1 MAANCLYVYK
11 TSCMSQTT
19 YQAIHDAYL
28 EQVKRKSDK
37 VMNYFLVGFFCAGL
51 LLAFFYDTWL
61 VGIGIGS
68 LSLIS
73 YYSTKFLLPESNAY
87 QYIISVVL
95 GIFMAQFI
103 YQMHGLFEMH
113 FIAFI
118 GSTILVTYQNWK
130 LQIPLA
136 LVVFI
141 HHAVFGYL
149 QYVGYDHVYFTQLGY
164 MTLQTFLIH
173 GFLSTVIFFICG
185 LWAWQ
190 IKRLNERHIEQTYEM
205 GRYQEEQLQRQAL
218 LQTNEKLRKSNAELD
233 SFVYSVSHD
242 LRAPLSSM
250 LGVVG
255 LCEMGNM
262 DPFIEKNVSMLKSSI
277 KKLDG
282 FIIDILDYSRNSR
295 EELVRQE
302 IHFDQLLADI
312 SNNLKFMSSDDKKK
326 VDIRTSISNGI
337 ACYSDKNRLSIILN
351 NLLSNSIRY
360 QNPESASPFVQIAIS
375 VSEAFVDIIVTD
387 NGIGIAPENHEKVF
401 RMFYR
406 ASSKSMGS
414 GLGLYIVRETIEK
427 LHGTIQLES
436 EPGKGTVFTIR
447 VPNMDQ
453 FASMEPLT
461 GFYLQ

>member
-1 MAANCLYVYK
+1 MIPK
-11 TSCMSQTT
+11 S
-19 YQAIHDAYL
+19 YQASYDVYL

-37 VMNYFLVGFFCAGL
+37 VMNYFLAGFFCAGL
-51 LLAFFYDTWL
+51 LLAIFYDTWL
-61 VGIGIGS
+61 VAVGIGG
-68 LSLIS
+68 LSLIA
-73 YYSTKFLLPESNAY
+73 YYSTKSLLPDSTID
-87 QYIISVVL
+87 QYVISVVF

-141 HHAVFGYL
+141 HHGLFGYL
-149 QYVGYDHVYFTQLGY
+149 QYIGYDHIYFTQLGY

-190 IKRLNERHIEQTYEM
+190 MKRLNERHIEHTYET
-205 GRYQEEQLQRQAL
+205 GRFQEEQLQRQAL
-218 LQTNEKLRKSNAELD
+218 QQTNEKLRKSNAELD

-262 DPFIEKNVSMLKSSI
+262 DPFIEKNVSLLKSSI

-295 EELVRQE
+295 EEIAMQE
-302 IHFDQLLADI
+302 IHFEELLTEI
-312 SNNLKFMSSDDKKK
+312 SNNLKFMPSGDQRKVEILTVLENGVACRTDK
-326 VDIRTSISNGI
+326 S
-337 ACYSDKNRLSIILN
+337 RLGIILN
-351 NLLSNSIRY
+351 NLISNGIRY
-360 QNPESASPFVQIAIS
+360 QDPDTAHPFVRVRVV
-375 VSEAFVDIIVTD
+375 VSAPFVDIIVTD
-387 NGIGIAPENHEKVF
+387 NGIGIAKENQEKVF

-406 ASSKSMGS
+406 VSNQSIGS
-414 GLGLYIVRETIEK
+414 GLGLYIVRETVEK
-427 LHGTIQLES
+427 LHGTIRLES

-447 VPNMDQ
+447 LPNLANIQ
-453 FASMEPLT
+453 
-461 GFYLQ
+461 